1 MGDGFYQIR
10 DEAPERA
17 FIAAI
22 ARPTQRIDADVAE
35 LRELL
40 LTAQCNTVGE
50 LIQRKDQPESKTYL
64 GRGKVD

>member
-1 MGDGFYQIR
+1 VGDGFYQIR

-35 LRELL
+35 LIATDAGMRVRRVAALSRL
-40 LTAQCNTVGE
+40 SMTTNVRTTG
-50 LIQRKDQPESKTYL
+50 D
-64 GRGKVD
+64 